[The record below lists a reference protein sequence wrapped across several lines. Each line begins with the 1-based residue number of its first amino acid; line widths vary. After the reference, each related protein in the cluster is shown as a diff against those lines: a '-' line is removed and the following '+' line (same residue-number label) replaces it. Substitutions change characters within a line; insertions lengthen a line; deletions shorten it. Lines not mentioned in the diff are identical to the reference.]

1 MSGNAK
7 AVVGAFLIAAMSGR
21 GTVAAAERPPNI
33 VVFMVDDL
41 GWNHLSAPGPTLGTA
56 PAVYQTPNLERL
68 AAAGVSF
75 PWAYAQPNCA
85 PTRAAML
92 TGQYPARVHN
102 DVYVVGSLN
111 RHGRGGVTKQQAR
124 FQGPKQ
130 HQDVAVAAVTIAEA
144 MQENG
149 YTTAHIG
156 KYHVGGHQGPATL
169 PEQAGFDIN
178 IGGCQQGHQP
188 TCFASNQGDGWLFK
202 GLGRGDFDR
211 WAEPYDDGY
220 LSRRGLPAM
229 LAGTP
234 KHISDATGDALVE
247 TVETLAAGGQPFYL
261 QFHTYAVH
269 GPVRARPDLRAAAAE
284 RAEGRQQAEYLGFIA
299 GVDETVGRLLAVLAD
314 PDGDGDPADSISED
328 TLVLFTSDNGGTHA
342 DNLPLRGEKGMFTEG
357 GIRVPLIACWPGRL
371 PAGTVSQ
378 RMVHAVD
385 YYPTF
390 LELAGGAWRPAPDS
404 HPLDGESF
412 AAEMLAPG
420 TDPDR
425 GPIGFLFPG
434 YLDTRAQPG
443 VWLIDELADRR
454 WKVSY
459 DYESALWSLFCL
471 TDDVSEVNNLAK
483 AEPQVLA
490 TLAGQL
496 NAWLRQEA
504 ATWQPKYPLLKESGL
519 PAGPPSQ
526 P

>member
-1 MSGNAK
+1 MSGA
-7 AVVGAFLIAAMSGR
+7 ARVIVGAFLIAVVSGW
-21 GTVAAAERPPNI
+21 GATAAAERPPNI

-41 GWNHLSAPGPTLGTA
+41 GWNHISAAGPTLGTA

-124 FQGPKQ
+124 FEGPKQ
-130 HQDVAVAAVTIAEA
+130 HQDVAAAAVTIAEA
-144 MQENG
+144 MRQNG

-156 KYHVGGHQGPATL
+156 KYHVGGHEGPATL

-178 IGGCQQGHQP
+178 IGGYQQGHQP
-188 TCFASNQGDGWLFK
+188 TCFASKREDRWLFK

-220 LSRRGLPAM
+220 LSRHGLPAT

-247 TVETLAAGGQPFYL
+247 TVQTLAVGDRPFYL

-284 RAEGRQQAEYLGFIA
+284 RALTGQQAEYLGFIA
-299 GVDETVGRLLAVLAD
+299 GVDENIGRLLAVLDD
-314 PDGDGDPADSISED
+314 PNGDGDPADSIREN

-342 DNLPLRGEKGMFTEG
+342 DNLPLRGQKGMFTEG

-371 PAGTVSQ
+371 PAGRVSQ

-385 YYPTF
+385 YYPTC
-390 LELAGGAWRPAPDS
+390 LELAGGAWWPAADT
-404 HPLDGESF
+404 HLLDGESF
-412 AAEMLAPG
+412 AAELLSPG
-420 TDPDR
+420 SDPDR

-434 YLDTRAQPG
+434 YLDIRAQPG
-443 VWLIDELADRR
+443 AWLIDQVEGRR
-454 WKVSY
+454 WKVGY
-459 DYESALWSLFCL
+459 DYETATWSLFCL
-471 TDDVSEVNNLAK
+471 SDDVGEATNLAA
-483 AEPQVLA
+483 AEPQLLA
-490 TLAGQL
+490 TLAGRL
-496 NAWLRQEA
+496 DSWLRQQSA
-504 ATWQPKYPLLKESGL
+504 GWQPKYPLQKTSGQ
-519 PAGPPSQ
+519 PAGPP
-526 P
+526 PLP